1 MGRSLEDIASCLKD
15 MEQLLEA
22 LCQLEVEMMLINLL
36 QLKISLIQIISDHS
50 LNLLT
55 SFQ

>member
-1 MGRSLEDIASCLKD
+1 MGRSLEEIASCLKD

-36 QLKISLIQIISDHS
+36 QLKISLI
-50 LNLLT
+50 
-55 SFQ
+55 

>member
-15 MEQLLEA
+15 MDQLLEG

-36 QLKISLIQIISDHS
+36 QLKISLI
-50 LNLLT
+50 
-55 SFQ
+55 